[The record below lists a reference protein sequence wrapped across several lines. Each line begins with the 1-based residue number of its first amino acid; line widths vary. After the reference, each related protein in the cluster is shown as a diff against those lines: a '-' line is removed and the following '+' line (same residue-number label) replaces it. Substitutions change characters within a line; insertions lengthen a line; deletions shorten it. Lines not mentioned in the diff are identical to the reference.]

1 MPTHPFRAV
10 FDFLKLFVSRVL
22 RINLIGNQLED
33 IYNYLQLSNSI
44 ATAGQP
50 TEDQFPAI
58 KDSGYQVV
66 INLALPESANALPHE
81 RAIAENLGMQYI
93 HIPVVWEHPTLENF
107 QAFANAM
114 QANADK
120 PVFVHCAANMRV
132 SAFMYLYNRI
142 YKQVSEEQAQ
152 QNLAQIWT
160 PNDTWQQFIQK
171 AIANHQVV

>member
-1 MPTHPFRAV
+1 M
-10 FDFLKLFVSRVL
+10 
-22 RINLIGNQLED
+22 GNKLED
-33 IYNYLQLSNSI
+33 IYNYLHLSDSI

-50 TEDQFPAI
+50 TAEQFPRIEA
-58 KDSGYQVV
+58 SGYQVV

-107 QAFANAM
+107 QDFVNAM

-152 QNLAQIWT
+152 QDLAQIWT

-171 AIANHQVV
+171 AIAKHQVV